1 MVFRGGCL
9 EINPDI
15 SQVPVLN
22 TKEADVA
29 YLQRIETTSMWGEYW
44 LSDPTLETEWAEEI
58 IKICRL

>member
-1 MVFRGGCL
+1 MVFCGRCL
-9 EINPDI
+9 KINPDI

-29 YLQRIETTSMWGEYW
+29 YLRPIETNLMWGEYW
-44 LSDPTLETEWAEEI
+44 LSDPTLETEWTEEI